1 MENSDHPMPHCRL
14 LRRKHGIPS
23 LLFWDFKRIIL
34 PRIGLLILGPSN
46 PFSRFLVSF
55 LKRVSLW
62 GDLYRVLPK
71 TDKGI
76 DFLRTDLKS
85 ELIQYA
91 CKYRFIKH
99 KIYVVFPL

>member
-1 MENSDHPMPHCRL
+1 MV
-14 LRRKHGIPS
+14 IPS

-34 PRIGLLILGPSN
+34 PRTRLLRLAPSN

-55 LKRVSLW
+55 LRRVSLW
-62 GDLYRVLPK
+62 GDLYRVLPE

-76 DFLRTDLKS
+76 DFVRIGLKS

-91 CKYRFIKH
+91 H
-99 KIYVVFPL
+99 K